1 MRLAGQFL
9 FATLMMPVGAH
20 AQGAVIETMDDL
32 AGRPGPPGFRGQLP
46 AQVSLAA
53 SLPAPRDQGIAQ
65 SCTSW
70 AGVYA
75 AGSQALRR
83 SGLGPTLTLSPSFT
97 YNQAT
102 RDPYCREGTTISH
115 TLDIL
120 RDVGSLP
127 IEEFA
132 YDAGWCGRLP
142 TDDELKRAAK
152 YKIKGWSHF
161 DGTNIEAVKAQLARG
176 VPVIFDIPMSNEL
189 QNLKGDTVFNGP
201 LVPSGG
207 GHALIAVGYDDDR
220 KAFRI
225 QNSWSRKWA
234 DGGYAWFSYDFWA
247 ENVHVGFVV
256 D

>member
-1 MRLAGQFL
+1 MRWVGLFLLAML
-9 FATLMMPVGAH
+9 ILPSGAH
-20 AQGAVIETMDDL
+20 AQGAVIETMNDL
-32 AGRPGPPGFRGQLP
+32 VGRPEPPGFRGPLP

-65 SCTSW
+65 SSTSW
-70 AGVYA
+70 AAVYA

-83 SGLGPTLTLSPSFT
+83 AGLGPTLTLSPSFT

-102 RDPYCREGTTISH
+102 HDPYCREGTTISH

-127 IEEFA
+127 IEEYA

-142 TDDELKRAAK
+142 TDDERQRAAK

-161 DGTNIEAVKAQLARG
+161 DGSNVEAVKAQLARG
-176 VPVIFDIPMSNEL
+176 VPVIFDILMNDDLP
-189 QNLKGDTVFNGP
+189 NLKGDAVFNGP
-201 LVPSGG
+201 VLSSGS
-207 GHALIAVGYDDDR
+207 GHALIAVGYDDSR

-234 DGGYAWFSYDFWA
+234 DGGYAWFSYDYWTKA
-247 ENVHVGFVV
+247 VHVGFVV